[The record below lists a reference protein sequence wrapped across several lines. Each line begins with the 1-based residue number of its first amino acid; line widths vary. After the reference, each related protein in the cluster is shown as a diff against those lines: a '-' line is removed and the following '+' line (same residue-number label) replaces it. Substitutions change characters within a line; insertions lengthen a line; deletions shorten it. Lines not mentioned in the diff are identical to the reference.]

1 MKKLTL
7 AIFLHLLLVPVFSQK
22 SSLRIFQKTFKTY
35 MYSDPDPVP
44 HPQSNIYPYF
54 RFDGYTDEPV
64 DKDWTIV
71 ELENEWIKVHITPEI
86 GGKIWGAWEKSTGFP
101 FIYANDVVKFRD
113 VAMRGA
119 WTSGGIEFNF
129 GDIGHAPTV
138 ATPVDWTTRENA
150 DGSVSCFVGALDLS
164 SRTRWMVEINLPADK
179 AYFTTRSRWYNCTP
193 FETSY
198 YHWMNGG
205 FRAEGDLEFC
215 FPGTNYIGHEGELHT
230 WPIDEKGRD
239 LSFYKNNDFGSY
251 KSYHVLGEPTDWF
264 GGYWHDDDMG
274 VVHYSPYADKLGKKI
289 WIWGLSRQGY
299 IWENLLTDKSGQYVE
314 LQSGRLFNQASPGS
328 INSPFKHVAFKP
340 YTTDE
345 WTEYWYPVKGTGG
358 ISYADERGALN
369 LAAQD
374 DSVRIS
380 FVALQEMTE
389 EIEISQGME
398 TVFKMNLKL
407 RPMEVFEKKLKVDP
421 KNLTIKIGN
430 RVVPIG
436 GAKEPPSKR
445 PLTSSEAFDWGSGY
459 GKFLKGKDLMNQRRY
474 AEAMDELRS
483 CLEQEPNT
491 EAMSAAAEI
500 LIRQGEFGGA
510 ISVCQA
516 ALAINT
522 YDPAA
527 NFLTALANEN
537 LAEHPLKN
545 SAGASRTFFIY
556 ALDGYSVAALSPT
569 YRSAAYLRMAVLHL
583 RENDLDKAL
592 QCIENSL
599 AADPTNLHGLAV
611 KSAILRLQN
620 KYAAATVLLEKS
632 LSEDPLNQIALF
644 EKYLISREANDR
656 RNFKESIRNELAFES
671 YIETAAWYYD
681 LRQYETALQALD
693 IAPPHPKVDI
703 WRALIFYKKGDDETA
718 FEWAEKVAKSP
729 VDFVF
734 PFRWLELPFFK
745 DLPTQVSNNW
755 RIHYYSVI
763 LGSKITDGD
772 VKLEF
777 EKLGNTPDYPPFY
790 LAKADLF
797 KDEPTVVL
805 ASLERAW
812 ALAPGDWRT
821 ATRLANFHLE
831 NGNPAKA
838 LEYAEA
844 GQKAHPKHSPMGL
857 VYAKTLNAN
866 GLYEKTAAFLK
877 TYKVLPAEG
886 AYAAHDIW
894 REANLHV
901 ALAKMT
907 AKKWKDAFPWLD
919 AAMAL
924 PENLG
929 SGKPYFPDERLPM
942 WMKAHCLKQLKKQ
955 GEAGVAKDY
964 LFSYSN
970 PDEAPGYLGEFL
982 TALAL
987 RDAGKSMEAQQRLA
1001 AAPVGNTP
1009 AALQE
1014 WCKQVVQ
1021 GQNPPPSSEGLS
1033 RDWKVAMG
1041 FLNLTPSPSPAR
1053 RGE

>member
-7 AIFLHLLLVPVFSQK
+7 AIFSLLLLAPVFSQK
-22 SSLRIFQKTFKTY
+22 SALRIFQKTFKTY

-101 FIYANDVVKFRD
+101 FVYANDVVKFRD

-138 ATPVDWTTRENA
+138 ATPVDWTTCENA

-239 LSFYKNNDFGSY
+239 LSRYKNNDFGSY

-299 IWENLLTDKSGQYVE
+299 IWEDLLTDNSGQYVE

-358 ISYADERGALN
+358 IDWASKLGALN
-369 LAAQD
+369 LKSSKDGIVVDFCPIQFVN
-374 DSVRIS
+374 DSIKIYESIEGTFDRKVRYLFGQKLELSPLKKIS
-380 FVALQEMTE
+380 LELGIKPE
-389 EIEISQGME
+389 NINHLI
-398 TVFKMNLKL
+398 
-407 RPMEVFEKKLKVDP
+407 
-421 KNLTIKIGN
+421 IKIGDE
-430 RVVPIG
+430 IIKDAQFEDDG
-436 GAKEPPSKR
+436 FEPLRTLKSA
-445 PLTSSEAFDWGSGY
+445 EDFDLNSGY
-459 GKFLKGKDLMNQRRY
+459 GQYLKGKDFMNQRRY
-474 AEAMDELRS
+474 
-483 CLEQEPNT
+483 T
-491 EAMSAAAEI
+491 EALTVFDSILTSDPYNLKVLIEMAEI
-500 LIRQGEFGGA
+500 YMRRVDDFEGYKNALKVLSIDTYEAKANLMLGIMALEEALEEDLGEVEDLF
-510 ISVCQA
+510 
-516 ALAINT
+516 
-522 YDPAA
+522 
-527 NFLTALANEN
+527 
-537 LAEHPLKN
+537 
-545 SAGASRTFFIY
+545 
-556 ALDGYSVAALSPT
+556 SVAALDPN
-569 YRSAAYLRMAVLHL
+569 YRSAAYYYLALIQCKKMNWTKAVEQAKMSIAASPLNSNTQNLLMALY
-583 RENDLDKAL
+583 RK
-592 QCIENSL
+592 
-599 AADPTNLHGLAV
+599 TNRSDDAKLMQE
-611 KSAILRLQN
+611 KILG
-620 KYAAATVLLEKS
+620 S
-632 LSEDPLNQIALF
+632 DPLNHVARF
-644 EKYLISREANDR
+644 EKYLSSKSEAN
-656 RNFKESIRNELAFES
+656 
-671 YIETAAWYYD
+671 
-681 LRQYETALQALD
+681 RQTFITPIKSEMAYETFIEIADWYVGIYMSDEAMDVMNLVEINPKAALWKGRISLNTSYQAD
-693 IAPPHPKVDI
+693 MSRDEWYDEA
-703 WRALIFYKKGDDETA
+703 YKLNPGLE
-718 FEWAEKVAKSP
+718 
-729 VDFVF
+729 F
-734 PFRWLELPFFK
+734 PFRKRENFQLGGDDRWK
-745 DLPTQVSNNW
+745 SM
-755 RIHYYSVI
+755 YYQALYYWHGGEI
-763 LGSKITDGD
+763 ENAKKWFQGCK
-772 VKLEF
+772 
-777 EKLGNTPDYPPFY
+777 NTPDYPPFY

-805 ASLERAW
+805 ESLERAW

-821 ATRLANFHLE
+821 AVRLANYHLE

-866 GLYEKTAAFLK
+866 GLYEQCAAFLK
-877 TYKVLPAEG
+877 NYKVLPAEG
-886 AYAAHDIW
+886 AYQAHDIW

-907 AKKWKDAFPWLD
+907 AKKWKDALPWLD
-919 AAMAL
+919 AAMSW

-942 WMKAHCLKQLKKQ
+942 WMKAHCFQQLKRQ

-964 LFSYSN
+964 LFSYNN

-987 RDAGKSMEAQQRLA
+987 RDAVKLPEAQQRLA
-1001 AAPVGNTP
+1001 AAPIGNTP
-1009 AALQE
+1009 AVLQD
-1014 WCKQVVQ
+1014 WCKQKLE
-1021 GQNPPPSSEGLS
+1021 GQNPPAPTVELS
-1033 RDWKVAMG
+1033 RDWKVAMR
-1041 FLNLTPSPSPAR
+1041 FLEML
-1053 RGE
+1053 GK

>member
-7 AIFLHLLLVPVFSQK
+7 AIFSLLLLAPVFSQK
-22 SSLRIFQKTFKTY
+22 SALRIFQKTFKTY

-54 RFDGYTDEPV
+54 RFDGYTDEPMY
-64 DKDWTIV
+64 KDWTIV

-101 FIYANDVVKFRD
+101 FVYANDVVKFRD

-138 ATPVDWTTRENA
+138 ATPVDWTTRENP

-264 GGYWHDDDMG
+264 GGYWHDDEMG
-274 VVHYSPYADKLGKKI
+274 MVHYSPYADKLGKKI

-358 ISYADERGALN
+358 IDGAN
-369 LAAQD
+369 SKGAFNIKIEG
-374 DSVRIS
+374 DSVRLK
-380 FVALQEMTE
+380 FMAVAA
-389 EIEISQGME
+389 IEDELTFNWHVAGATAQFSS
-398 TVFKMNLKL
+398 KLKL
-407 RPMEVFEKKLKVDP
+407 KPMEVYTKALYLPSDKKSKSLSFNVILGNERFSINNDTISSKPYFESP
-421 KNLTIKIGN
+421 KDFNW
-430 RVVPIG
+430 
-436 GAKEPPSKR
+436 E
-445 PLTSSEAFDWGSGY
+445 SEY
-459 GKFLKGKDLMNQRRY
+459 GLYLLGKDLINQRRY
-474 AEAMDELRS
+474 VEAEAAFERCLEKNPNYLPALADMAELQLRS
-483 CLEQEPNT
+483 DFT
-491 EAMSAAAEI
+491 
-500 LIRQGEFGGA
+500 
-510 ISVCQA
+510 
-516 ALAINT
+516 
-522 YDPAA
+522 
-527 NFLTALANEN
+527 
-537 LAEHPLKN
+537 K
-545 SAGASRTFFIY
+545 AGAYCKRALKVNIY
-556 ALDGYSVAALSPT
+556 DAKTNYIYGLSFRNSTDALPFLKVAALDPN
-569 YRSAAYLRMAVLHL
+569 YRSIANLELAKVYLSLNFTKEAYEYAKSSFGYDPNNQEASNILACIERIIGLKNEALTRVTASLSLDPLNAFACFEKYMLTGDKNDSIEFKKRFQNELAYETFLDLAGWYEGFKLTEEAESVLGFSPEHVKVDMAKSYISYWNPYKGELAKTYI
-583 RENDLDKAL
+583 DKAL
-592 QCIENSL
+592 NGSEVFFPNVFIPLGQSRFEGLADESNWKLSYYDALIKWQGNQIQEAKALFTSL
-599 AADPTNLHGLAV
+599 ANTSD
-611 KSAILRLQN
+611 
-620 KYAAATVLLEKS
+620 
-632 LSEDPLNQIALF
+632 
-644 EKYLISREANDR
+644 
-656 RNFKESIRNELAFES
+656 
-671 YIETAAWYYD
+671 YY
-681 LRQYETALQALD
+681 
-693 IAPPHPKVDI
+693 
-703 WRALIFYKKGDDETA
+703 
-718 FEWAEKVAKSP
+718 
-729 VDFVF
+729 
-734 PFRWLELPFFK
+734 
-745 DLPTQVSNNW
+745 
-755 RIHYYSVI
+755 
-763 LGSKITDGD
+763 
-772 VKLEF
+772 
-777 EKLGNTPDYPPFY
+777 PFY

-805 ASLERAW
+805 ESLERAW
-812 ALAPGDWRT
+812 MLAPGDWRT
-821 ATRLANFHLE
+821 ATRLANYHLE
-831 NGNPAKA
+831 NGNPPKA

-844 GQKAHPKHSPMGL
+844 GQKAHPKHSPMGI

-866 GLYEKTAAFLK
+866 GLYEQCAAFLK
-877 TYKVLPAEG
+877 NYKVLPAEG

-907 AKKWKDAFPWLD
+907 DKKWKDALPWLD
-919 AAMAL
+919 AAMSW

-942 WMKAHCLKQLKKQ
+942 WMKAHCFQQLKRQ

-964 LFSYSN
+964 LFNYNN

-987 RDAGKSMEAQQRLA
+987 RDAGKLPEAQQRLA
-1001 AAPVGNTP
+1001 AATVGNTP
-1009 AALQE
+1009 DALQE
-1014 WCKQVVQ
+1014 WCRQTLE
-1021 GQNPPPSSEGLS
+1021 GQNPPEPTVELS
-1033 RDWKVAMG
+1033 RDWKVAMR
-1041 FLNLTPSPSPAR
+1041 FLKML
-1053 RGE
+1053 GQ

>member
-1 MKKLTL
+1 MKKQTL
-7 AIFLHLLLVPVFSQK
+7 PLLLCLLPLLAFCQK
-22 SSLRIFQKTFKTY
+22 SALRIFQKTFKTY

-101 FIYANDVVKFRD
+101 FVYANDVVKFRD

-138 ATPVDWTTRENA
+138 ATPVDWTTRENP

-239 LSFYKNNDFGSY
+239 LSRYKNNDFGSY

-299 IWENLLTDKSGQYVE
+299 IWEDLLTDKSGQYVE

-358 ISYADERGALN
+358 ID
-369 LAAQD
+369 AASKKGVFNVD
-374 DSVRIS
+374 IKGDSVRVR
-380 FVALQEMTE
+380 FVAVEKVKEPFYVSWQTFAGVKGHSSKQ
-389 EIEISQGME
+389 I
-398 TVFKMNLKL
+398 KL
-407 RPMEVFEKKLKVDP
+407 APMEIFDKTFPLKTTESDKIKIMIVSLGNETFTIIDEKKNKTDER
-421 KNLTIKIGN
+421 LTADN
-430 RVVPIG
+430 N
-436 GAKEPPSKR
+436 
-445 PLTSSEAFDWGSGY
+445 FDWESEY
-459 GKFLKGKDLMNQRRY
+459 GLYLKGKDFMNQRRY
-474 AEAMDELRS
+474 FESLLFFEKCLSKNPNYLPALVECADVYQRMNDDRAEDYCKKALKINIYEPKANYIYGLVLDSKLSDNAINYYEIAALDPSFRNAVYLQMAKYYLRIGKTDEAYFYAKESYSYNSSNIEAINLLAFIERS
-483 CLEQEPNT
+483 KGMQEEALFRVVEALKKDPLNAVACYEKYMLTNDKADKEELMNRVTNELAHETFIELANWYADYQMLANGNELIKMSPDHPKVDEIKSYFDYYISDEPNT
-491 EAMSAAAEI
+491 EKVTPDKSNNEI
-500 LIRQGEFGGA
+500 KLHFPYAYTKLEKRCNSSRFGNYGWKQSYHDA
-510 ISVCQA
+510 IMKWQQNQIKEA
-516 ALAINT
+516 KTLFT
-522 YDPAA
+522 
-527 NFLTALANEN
+527 
-537 LAEHPLKN
+537 
-545 SAGASRTFFIY
+545 
-556 ALDGYSVAALSPT
+556 
-569 YRSAAYLRMAVLHL
+569 
-583 RENDLDKAL
+583 
-592 QCIENSL
+592 SL
-599 AADPTNLHGLAV
+599 A
-611 KSAILRLQN
+611 
-620 KYAAATVLLEKS
+620 
-632 LSEDPLNQIALF
+632 
-644 EKYLISREANDR
+644 
-656 RNFKESIRNELAFES
+656 
-671 YIETAAWYYD
+671 
-681 LRQYETALQALD
+681 
-693 IAPPHPKVDI
+693 
-703 WRALIFYKKGDDETA
+703 
-718 FEWAEKVAKSP
+718 
-729 VDFVF
+729 
-734 PFRWLELPFFK
+734 
-745 DLPTQVSNNW
+745 
-755 RIHYYSVI
+755 
-763 LGSKITDGD
+763 
-772 VKLEF
+772 
-777 EKLGNTPDYPPFY
+777 NTPDYYPFY

-805 ASLERAW
+805 AALERAW

-821 ATRLANFHLE
+821 AVRLANYHLE

-866 GLYEKTAAFLK
+866 GLYEQCAAFLK
-877 TYKVLPAEG
+877 NYKVLPAEG
-886 AYAAHDIW
+886 AYQAHDIW

-907 AKKWKDAFPWLD
+907 AKKWKDALPWLD
-919 AAMAL
+919 AAMAW

-942 WMKAHCLKQLKKQ
+942 WMKSHCFKQLKRQ
-955 GEAGVAKDY
+955 GEAGVAKDF
-964 LFSYSN
+964 LFSYKN

-987 RDAGKSMEAQQRLA
+987 RDDGKSVEAQQRLA

-1009 AALQE
+1009 DALQE
-1014 WCKQVVQ
+1014 WCRQTLE
-1021 GQNPPPSSEGLS
+1021 GQNPPEQTVELS
-1033 RDWKVAMG
+1033 RDWKVAMR
-1041 FLNLTPSPSPAR
+1041 FLEML
-1053 RGE
+1053 GK

>member
-1 MKKLTL
+1 MKKLII
-7 AIFLHLLLVPVFSQK
+7 AILLHLLIVPVFSQK

-71 ELENEWIKVHITPEI
+71 ELENEWIKLHITPEI

-101 FIYANDVVKFRD
+101 FVYANDVVKFRD

-138 ATPVDWTTRENA
+138 ATPVDWTTRENP

-239 LSFYKNNDFGSY
+239 LSRYKNNDFGSY

-274 VVHYSPYADKLGKKI
+274 MVHYSPYADKLGKKI

-299 IWENLLTDKSGQYVE
+299 IWEDLLTDNSGQYVE
-314 LQSGRLFNQASPGS
+314 LQSGRLFNQAAAGS

-358 ISYADERGALN
+358 IDWAGKQGAIKIEEKG
-369 LAAQD
+369 
-374 DSVRIS
+374 DSV
-380 FVALQEMTE
+380 
-389 EIEISQGME
+389 
-398 TVFKMNLKL
+398 VFKMITTETIDQMVTIESKNFPVDTLFTGKLKL
-407 RPMEVFEKKLKVDP
+407 APMEVFEFKQQLKSKKRMDKGYSIRLGDE
-421 KNLTIKIGN
+421 LITIN
-430 RVVPIG
+430 
-436 GAKEPPSKR
+436 KR
-445 PLTSSEAFDWGSGY
+445 SGGY
-459 GKFLKGKDLMNQRRY
+459 GKNYYNSPTDFDWETEYGLYLMGKDLMNQRRY
-474 AEAMDELRS
+474 NEAIPYFEKCLEKNPYNLPALGEMAEIQLRLGMSNASNYCIKALSVNIYDPKINFIEGVIHYGYNSYDNAIEYFGVAALEPQYRSASCFYLAKIYFKLKDYNKAKYYAKASIDSNGSNYEASNLLIIIERLTGGKKDAIELINNTLKSDPFNYVAHYEKYLLLNDMDELAVIP
-483 CLEQEPNT
+483 QT
-491 EAMSAAAEI
+491 I
-500 LIRQGEFGGA
+500 KGE
-510 ISVCQA
+510 
-516 ALAINT
+516 
-522 YDPAA
+522 
-527 NFLTALANEN
+527 
-537 LAEHPLKN
+537 
-545 SAGASRTFFIY
+545 
-556 ALDGYSVAALSPT
+556 
-569 YRSAAYLRMAVLHL
+569 MAV
-583 RENDLDKAL
+583 
-592 QCIENSL
+592 NS
-599 AADPTNLHGLAV
+599 
-611 KSAILRLQN
+611 
-620 KYAAATVLLEKS
+620 YLEAS
-632 LSEDPLNQIALF
+632 G
-644 EKYLISREANDR
+644 
-656 RNFKESIRNELAFES
+656 
-671 YIETAAWYYD
+671 WYYD
-681 LRQYETALQALD
+681 LWMFKESEELLNLS
-693 IAPPHPKVDI
+693 PPHPEVDLAKASIAYWTGKGEKGFVENVNKAIDGSLYMPDNSGFYISDLKVEGI
-703 WRALIFYKKGDDETA
+703 KESWKYG
-718 FEWAEKVAKSP
+718 
-729 VDFVF
+729 
-734 PFRWLELPFFK
+734 
-745 DLPTQVSNNW
+745 
-755 RIHYYSVI
+755 YYSG
-763 LGSKITDGD
+763 LFYWQNSQ
-772 VKLEF
+772 F
-777 EKLGNTPDYPPFY
+777 EEAKQSFNSLANTPDYPPFY

-797 KDEPTVVL
+797 KDDPAVAL
-805 ASLERAW
+805 AALERAW
-812 ALAPGDWRT
+812 ELDPTAWRT
-821 ATRLANFHLE
+821 AVRLANFHLE

-844 GQKAHPKHSPMGL
+844 GQKAYPKHSPMGI

-866 GLYEKTAAFLK
+866 GLYERCANFLK
-877 TYKVLPAEG
+877 GYKVLPAEG
-886 AYAAHDIW
+886 AYETHDIW

-907 AKKWKDAFPWLD
+907 AKKWKDALPWLD
-919 AAMAL
+919 AAMAW

-942 WMKAHCLKQLKKQ
+942 WMKAHCFKQLKRQ
-955 GEAGVAKDY
+955 GEAGAASDY
-964 LFSYSN
+964 LFSYKN
-970 PDEAPGYLGEFL
+970 PDEPPTYLGEFL

-987 RDAGKSMEAQQRLA
+987 RDAGKNMEAQQRLA

-1009 AALQE
+1009 AALQD
-1014 WCKQVVQ
+1014 WCKKTID
-1021 GQNPPPSSEGLS
+1021 GEKLLMTEGGLG
-1033 RDWKVAMG
+1033 RDWKVVAK
-1041 FLNLTPSPSPAR
+1041 FLALLSK
-1053 RGE
+1053 